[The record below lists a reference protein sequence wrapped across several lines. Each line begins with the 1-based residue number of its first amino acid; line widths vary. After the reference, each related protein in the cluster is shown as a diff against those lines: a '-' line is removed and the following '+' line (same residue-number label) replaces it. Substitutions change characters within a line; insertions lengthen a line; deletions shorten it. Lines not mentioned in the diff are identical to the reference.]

1 MPAGGQDA
9 AAAAAAGGDA
19 GGDGGTAASSSAS
32 RASRRKHRSSRS
44 PAKTSSTSTR
54 STRSSHSPDSLLD
67 KVGNACEQHQRTLH
81 DPNPTSSDNIKSF
94 ANWNRP
100 TMFASD
106 ETLAAAQDDM
116 PRKCFKQMSS
126 LCQVLIKIEET
137 YATKLGKIDRV
148 LDDGHRM
155 AAADAV
161 RSASSASTSASVSA
175 VGDDDSAAAAAAAA
189 AQASLEEAAREMAEQ
204 PVGWGT
210 DDDDMLNTAKV
221 SADLCVT
228 YRACLRGSFCPYS
241 LQMFG
246 WGRGG
251 DKGECWYCYVG

>member
-1 MPAGGQDA
+1 
-9 AAAAAAGGDA
+9 
-19 GGDGGTAASSSAS
+19 
-32 RASRRKHRSSRS
+32 
-44 PAKTSSTSTR
+44 
-54 STRSSHSPDSLLD
+54 
-67 KVGNACEQHQRTLH
+67 
-81 DPNPTSSDNIKSF
+81 
-94 ANWNRP
+94 
-100 TMFASD
+100 MFASD

-116 PRKCFKQMSS
+116 PRKCFKQMNS

-137 YATKLGKIDRV
+137 YATKLAKIDRV
-148 LDDGHRM
+148 LDEGHRM
-155 AAADAV
+155 AAAEAV
-161 RSASSASTSASVSA
+161 RSASSASA
-175 VGDDDSAAAAAAAA
+175 GDDDSAVAAAA
-189 AQASLEEAAREMAEQ
+189 AQASLEEAAREMVEQ

>member
-1 MPAGGQDA
+1 
-9 AAAAAAGGDA
+9 
-19 GGDGGTAASSSAS
+19 
-32 RASRRKHRSSRS
+32 
-44 PAKTSSTSTR
+44 
-54 STRSSHSPDSLLD
+54 
-67 KVGNACEQHQRTLH
+67 
-81 DPNPTSSDNIKSF
+81 
-94 ANWNRP
+94 
-100 TMFASD
+100 MFASD

-116 PRKCFKQMSS
+116 PRKCFKQMNS

-137 YATKLGKIDRV
+137 YATKLAKIDRV
-148 LDDGHRM
+148 LDEGHRM

-161 RSASSASTSASVSA
+161 RSASSASASA
-175 VGDDDSAAAAAAAA
+175 GDERDSAAAAAA

-251 DKGECWYCYVG
+251 DKGELVLCAR